1 MWNKLVFTALTFL
14 LTGPVWAQQA
24 PTAPRSGAPT
34 LAQSAETPAE
44 SVISVS
50 GVIQDAVTGLP
61 LEGVYIKQ
69 QDSLN
74 AVFSKAGGVFEM
86 RLMRGFSSS
95 LIFSREGYEPV
106 ALPFQNSAAKL
117 RIQLQPLSTYHS
129 NLAPAHSKPDA
140 TPNNRVFGDNFTLFY
155 QLNYSLLADQNVF
168 SNGFALNE
176 MGLDTDLMLF
186 YPLVMRGHFYRGRL
200 PVDIANFPFQP
211 AFFINTLQAKVGAG
225 WVKDL
230 EPGLQLYLGGD
241 ILFHNQSP
249 DNRSSQDQAPVAF
262 TGSIMDYEQN
272 RLSLGGRASLAWKI
286 NDRLSLFPD
295 LSLYPVGLNFVK
307 NSTGSPIHYL
317 LAGDLGIKGRFE
329 IIPGVYAVANYNTQ
343 LWYGVGANYLNNVHF
358 FNLGVSVDPWT
369 LAAKL
374 Q

>member
-1 MWNKLVFTALTFL
+1 MWNKLVLTALTFFL
-14 LTGPVWAQQA
+14 AGPALAQQA
-24 PTAPRSGAPT
+24 PAGPRAAAPI
-34 LAQSAETPAE
+34 LAQPVETPAE
-44 SVISVS
+44 SVVTVA

-106 ALPFQNSAAKL
+106 ALPFQNSADKL
-117 RIQLQPLSTYHS
+117 RIQLQPLSTYRPT
-129 NLAPAHSKPDA
+129 LAPAHSKPDS
-140 TPNNRVFGDNFTLFY
+140 TPNNRVFGDNFSLFY

-186 YPLVMRGHFYRGRL
+186 YPLIMRGHFYRGRL

-286 NDRLSLFPD
+286 TDRLSLFPD

-317 LAGDLGIKGRFE
+317 LAGDVGIKGRFE